1 MTVWGIDHIRRM
13 AAGLALAALLA
24 GCLPESEHPVA
35 PADPAKNDAR
45 LWGTWISEEEDGY
58 MVAHV
63 FATEEGTLKIALA
76 EHGVEGLGKVET
88 YDVHVTNLPSGD
100 YLNVVVTGSE
110 AGYLIGKYQF
120 DGTDAVSVRFPNN
133 AALEQAVKSGTL
145 AGTTKVE
152 GGMTDVRITATSEQ
166 WQKFLP
172 LAQWQEHLS
181 RPPVGFFD
189 EPISFK
195 RIGPAYVEQ
204 Q

>member
-1 MTVWGIDHIRRM
+1 MTAWGIDHIRRT
-13 AAGLALAALLA
+13 AAGLALAALLV
-24 GCLPESEHPVA
+24 GCLPESEQPVA
-35 PADPAKNDAR
+35 AADPAKNDAR
-45 LWGTWISEEEDGY
+45 LWGSWLSEEEDGY

-63 FATEEGTLKIALA
+63 FATEDDKLSISLA
-76 EHGVEGLGKVET
+76 EHGVEGLGEIET

-120 DGTDAVSVRFPNN
+120 DGTDAVSVWFPGN
-133 AALEQAVKSGTL
+133 AALEQAVKSGKL
-145 AGTTKVE
+145 VGTTKVE

-166 WQKFLP
+166 WQTFL
-172 LAQWQEHLS
+172 AK
-181 RPPVGFFD
+181 PPAGFFD

>member
-1 MTVWGIDHIRRM
+1 MTVWSIDRLRRM
-13 AAGLALAALLA
+13 AAGLALATLLA

-35 PADPAKNDAR
+35 AADPAKNDAR
-45 LWGTWISEEEDGY
+45 LWGAWISEEEDGY
-58 MVAHV
+58 MIAHV
-63 FATEEGTLKIALA
+63 FTTEKDTLSISLA
-76 EHGVEGLGKVET
+76 EHGVEGLGEIET
-88 YDVHVTNLPSGD
+88 YDVHVSNVPSGD

-120 DGTDAVSVRFPNN
+120 DGADAVSVWFPSN
-133 AALEQAVKSGTL
+133 AALEQAVTSGKL

-152 GGMTDVRITATSEQ
+152 GGMTDVRITASPEQ
-166 WQKFLP
+166 WQAFL
-172 LAQWQEHLS
+172 AK
-181 RPPVGFFD
+181 PPAGFFD

>member
-1 MTVWGIDHIRRM
+1 MTVWSIDRLRRM

-35 PADPAKNDAR
+35 AADPAKNDAR

-110 AGYLIGKYQF
+110 AGYLIGKYYF
-120 DGTDAVSVRFPNN
+120 DGTNAVSVQFLSN
-133 AALEQAVKSGTL
+133 AALEQAVKRGML

-152 GGMTDVRITATSEQ
+152 GGITDVRITATSEQ
-166 WQKFLP
+166 WQKFL
-172 LAQWQEHLS
+172 AQTLWGEILS
-181 RPPVGFFD
+181 KPAVGLFD

>member
-35 PADPAKNDAR
+35 AADPAKNDAR
-45 LWGTWISEEEDGY
+45 LWGSWISEAEDGY
-58 MVAHV
+58 MIAHV
-63 FATEEGTLKIALA
+63 FATEKDSLSISLA
-76 EHGVEGLGKVET
+76 EHGVEGLGEIET

-100 YLNVVVTGSE
+100 YLNVVTTGSE

-120 DGTDAVSVRFPNN
+120 DGTNAVSVSFASN
-133 AALEQAVKSGTL
+133 AALEQAVKSGKL

-152 GGMTDVRITATSEQ
+152 GGLTDVRITATSQQ
-166 WQKFLP
+166 WQAFL
-172 LAQWQEHLS
+172 AK
-181 RPPVGFFD
+181 PPAEFFD
-189 EPISFK
+189 EPISFE

>member
-1 MTVWGIDHIRRM
+1 MKAWGKHHMRRVLAGFM
-13 AAGLALAALLA
+13 LAASALLA

-35 PADPAKNDAR
+35 AADPAKNDPR
-45 LWGTWISEEEDGY
+45 LWGSWLSVAEDGY

-63 FATEEGTLKIALA
+63 FATEEGTLEIVLA
-76 EHGVEGLGKVET
+76 EHGVEGLGEIDT
-88 YDVHVTNLPSGD
+88 YSVHVTNLPSGD
-100 YLNVVVTGSE
+100 FLNVMVTGSE

-120 DGTDAVSVRFPNN
+120 EGTDGLSVWFPSNG
-133 AALEQAVKSGTL
+133 ALEQAVKSGKL

-166 WQKFLP
+166 WQAFL
-172 LAQWQEHLS
+172 AE
-181 RPPVGFFD
+181 PPPEFLD
-189 EPISFK
+189 EPVSFE

>member
-35 PADPAKNDAR
+35 AADPAKNDAR
-45 LWGTWISEEEDGY
+45 LWGSWISEAEDGY
-58 MVAHV
+58 MIAHV
-63 FATEEGTLKIALA
+63 FATEKDSLSISLA
-76 EHGVEGLGKVET
+76 EHGVEGLGEIET
-88 YDVHVTNLPSGD
+88 YDVHVANLPSGD
-100 YLNVVVTGSE
+100 YLNVVTTGSE

-120 DGTDAVSVRFPNN
+120 DGTDAVSVWFPSN
-133 AALEQAVKSGTL
+133 AALEQAVTSGKL

-152 GGMTDVRITATSEQ
+152 GGLTDVRITATSQQ
-166 WQKFLP
+166 WQAFL
-172 LAQWQEHLS
+172 AK
-181 RPPVGFFD
+181 PPAEFFD
-189 EPISFK
+189 EPISFE

>member
-13 AAGLALAALLA
+13 AAGLALATLLS

-35 PADPAKNDAR
+35 AADPAKNDAR
-45 LWGTWISEEEDGY
+45 LWGSWISEAEDGY
-58 MVAHV
+58 MIAHV
-63 FATEEGTLKIALA
+63 FTTEKDTLSISLA
-76 EHGVEGLGKVET
+76 EHGVEGLGEIET

-100 YLNVVVTGSE
+100 YLNVVTTGSE

-120 DGTDAVSVRFPNN
+120 DGTDAVSVWFPSN
-133 AALEQAVKSGTL
+133 AALEQAVTSGKL
-145 AGTTKVE
+145 PGTTKVE
-152 GGMTDVRITATSEQ
+152 GGMTDVRITASPEQ
-166 WQKFLP
+166 WQAFLTK
-172 LAQWQEHLS
+172 
-181 RPPVGFFD
+181 PPAGLYD

>member
-1 MTVWGIDHIRRM
+1 MV
-13 AAGLALAALLA
+13 AGLAVAVVLA

-35 PADPAKNDAR
+35 AADPAKNDAR
-45 LWGTWISEEEDGY
+45 LWGSWISEEEDGY

-63 FATEEGTLKIALA
+63 FATEDGKLSISIA
-76 EHGVEGLGKVET
+76 EHGVEGLGEIET

-120 DGTDAVSVRFPNN
+120 DGTNAVSVSFVGN
-133 AALEQAVKSGTL
+133 AALEQAVKSGKL
-145 AGTTKVE
+145 PGTTKVE
-152 GGMTDVRITATSEQ
+152 AGMTDVRVAATPEQ
-166 WQKFLP
+166 WQAFL
-172 LAQWQEHLS
+172 AK
-181 RPPVGFFD
+181 PPAGLFD
-189 EPISFK
+189 EPIRFK

>member
-1 MTVWGIDHIRRM
+1 MTVWGIQQLRRM

-35 PADPAKNDAR
+35 AADPAKNDAR
-45 LWGTWISEEEDGY
+45 LWGSWISEAEDGY
-58 MVAHV
+58 MIAHV
-63 FATEEGTLKIALA
+63 FTTEKDTLSISLA
-76 EHGVEGLGKVET
+76 EHGVEGLGEIET

-100 YLNVVVTGSE
+100 YLNVVTTGSE

-120 DGTDAVSVRFPNN
+120 DGTDAVSVAFVGN
-133 AALEQAVKSGTL
+133 AALEQAVKSGKL
-145 AGTTKVE
+145 PGTTKVE

-166 WQKFLP
+166 WQKFL
-172 LAQWQEHLS
+172 AK
-181 RPPVGFFD
+181 PPADFFD
-189 EPISFK
+189 EPIGFK

>member
-1 MTVWGIDHIRRM
+1 MTGWGIGHIRRM
-13 AAGLALAALLA
+13 VAGLALAALLA

-35 PADPAKNDAR
+35 AADPAKNDAR
-45 LWGTWISEEEDGY
+45 LWGSWISEEEDGY
-58 MVAHV
+58 VVAHV

-120 DGTDAVSVRFPNN
+120 DGVNAVSVRFLSN
-133 AALEQAVKSGTL
+133 AALEQAVKGGL
-145 AGTTKVE
+145 LPGTTKVK

-172 LAQWQEHLS
+172 QALVGEVLS
-181 RPPVGFFD
+181 RPPAGFFD
-189 EPISFK
+189 EPLSFK
-195 RIGPAYVEQ
+195 RVGPAYVEQ

>member
-1 MTVWGIDHIRRM
+1 MTAWGIDHIRRM
-13 AAGLALAALLA
+13 VAGLALAALLA

-35 PADPAKNDAR
+35 AADPAKNDAR
-45 LWGTWISEEEDGY
+45 LWGSWISEEEDGY

-63 FATEEGTLKIALA
+63 FATDKGALSISLA
-76 EHGVEGLGKVET
+76 EHGVEGLGEIET

-120 DGTDAVSVRFPNN
+120 DGTNAVSVWFPGN
-133 AALEQAVKSGTL
+133 AALEQAVKSGKL
-145 AGTTKVE
+145 PGTAKVE

-166 WQKFLP
+166 WQAFL
-172 LAQWQEHLS
+172 AK
-181 RPPVGFFD
+181 PPAGFFD

>member
-1 MTVWGIDHIRRM
+1 MTAWGLDQLRRM
-13 AAGLALAALLA
+13 VAGLAVATLLA

-35 PADPAKNDAR
+35 AADPAKNDPR
-45 LWGTWISEEEDGY
+45 LWGSWISEEEDGY
-58 MVAHV
+58 MIAHV
-63 FATEEGTLKIALA
+63 FAAEKDTLSIAMA
-76 EHGVEGLGKVET
+76 EHGVEGLGDIET

-100 YLNVVVTGSE
+100 YLNVVTTGSE

-120 DGTDAVSVRFPNN
+120 DGTDAVSVWFPSN
-133 AALEQAVKSGTL
+133 AALEQAVTSGKL

-152 GGMTDVRITATSEQ
+152 GGMTDVRITASPEQ
-166 WQKFLP
+166 WQAFLTK
-172 LAQWQEHLS
+172 
-181 RPPVGFFD
+181 PPAGFYD

>member
-1 MTVWGIDHIRRM
+1 MTAWGLSHIRRM
-13 AAGLALAALLA
+13 VAGLAVAVVLA

-35 PADPAKNDAR
+35 AADPAKNDAR
-45 LWGTWISEEEDGY
+45 LWGSWISEEEDGY

-63 FATEEGTLKIALA
+63 FATEDGRLSISIA
-76 EHGVEGLGKVET
+76 EHGVEGLGEIET

-120 DGTDAVSVRFPNN
+120 DGTNAVSVSFVGN
-133 AALEQAVKSGTL
+133 AALEQAVKSGKL
-145 AGTTKVE
+145 PGTTKVE
-152 GGMTDVRITATSEQ
+152 AGMTDVRVAATPEQ
-166 WQKFLP
+166 WQAFL
-172 LAQWQEHLS
+172 AK
-181 RPPVGFFD
+181 PPAGLFD
-189 EPISFK
+189 EPIRFK

>member
-1 MTVWGIDHIRRM
+1 MTVWRIEQLRRM
-13 AAGLALAALLA
+13 VAGLALATLLA

-35 PADPAKNDAR
+35 AADPAKNDAR
-45 LWGTWISEEEDGY
+45 LWGSWISEEEDGY
-58 MVAHV
+58 MVVHV
-63 FATEEGTLKIALA
+63 FATEEDKLRIATA
-76 EHGVEGLGKVET
+76 EHGVEGMGEIET

-120 DGTDAVSVRFPNN
+120 DGTDAVSVWFPGNE
-133 AALEQAVKSGTL
+133 ALEQAVKSGKL
-145 AGTTKVE
+145 PGTAKME

-166 WQKFLP
+166 WQAFL
-172 LAQWQEHLS
+172 AM
-181 RPPVGFFD
+181 PPAGFFD
-189 EPISFK
+189 EPLSFK

>member
-1 MTVWGIDHIRRM
+1 MTVWGIDRLRRM

-35 PADPAKNDAR
+35 AADPAKNDAR

-58 MVAHV
+58 MIAHV
-63 FATEEGTLKIALA
+63 FTTEKDTLSISLA
-76 EHGVEGLGKVET
+76 EHGVEGLGEIET

-100 YLNVVVTGSE
+100 YLNVVTTGSE

-120 DGTDAVSVRFPNN
+120 DGTNAVSVSFASN
-133 AALEQAVKSGTL
+133 AALEQAVKSGKL

-152 GGMTDVRITATSEQ
+152 GGLTDVRITATSQQ
-166 WQKFLP
+166 WQAFL
-172 LAQWQEHLS
+172 AK
-181 RPPVGFFD
+181 PPAEFFD
-189 EPISFK
+189 EPISFE

>member
-1 MTVWGIDHIRRM
+1 MTAWGIDHIRRT
-13 AAGLALAALLA
+13 AAGLALAALLV
-24 GCLPESEHPVA
+24 GCLPESEQPVA
-35 PADPAKNDAR
+35 AADPAKNDAR
-45 LWGTWISEEEDGY
+45 LWGSWLSEEEDGY

-63 FATEEGTLKIALA
+63 FATEDDKISISLA
-76 EHGVEGLGKVET
+76 EHGVEGLGEIET

-110 AGYLIGKYQF
+110 SGYLIGKYQF
-120 DGTDAVSVRFPNN
+120 DGTDAVSVWFPGN
-133 AALEQAVKSGTL
+133 AALEQAVKSGKL
-145 AGTTKVE
+145 VGTTKVE

-166 WQKFLP
+166 WQTFL
-172 LAQWQEHLS
+172 AK
-181 RPPVGFFD
+181 PPAGFFD